1 MRTFCGEGQ
10 GKGDIAGVAT
20 AISAGGTGAI
30 FWMWILG
37 VLGMG
42 TKFFEVAPGIQY
54 TTREPVGLEMACIP
68 ICTPRCADGIR
79 DLKHGTVEFR
89 SRRTELLS
97 CPP

>member
-42 TKFFEVAPGIQY
+42 TKFLEVAPGIQY
-54 TTREPVGLEMACIP
+54 RKREPAGLWSVS
-68 ICTPRCADGIR
+68 
-79 DLKHGTVEFR
+79 L
-89 SRRTELLS
+89 
-97 CPP
+97 